1 MIVQAACSCLM
12 VCLMVCL
19 IALICPTLQPGVTKH
34 AP

>member
-1 MIVQAACSCLM
+1 MIVQAACS
-12 VCLMVCL
+12 CLMVCL